1 MVDPEQVQNGGVEVV
16 DVHGFFHGAIAEFV
30 GGAVGGAAFHT
41 AAGEE
46 GGQVV
51 GGVGGGVAEVAGEE
65 HLGVVEKRAAGFIG
79 LGQLVEEAG
88 EVLVIFLLVAG
99 ELLDF

>member
-1 MVDPEQVQNGGVEVV
+1 MVVFLVETEVALV
-16 DVHGFFHGAIAEFV
+16 LEV
-30 GGAVGGAAFHT
+30 

-51 GGVGGGVAEVAGEE
+51 GGVGGGVAEIAGEE
-65 HLGVVEKRAAGFIG
+65 HLGVVEKRAARFIG